1 MDFPQKKTKRWLA
14 DTGLER
20 LAGVVLA
27 QAQGSPDLF
36 ENGNYYQM

>member
-14 DTGLER
+14 DTGSER

-27 QAQGSPDLF
+27 QVQSEPDQL
-36 ENGNYYQM
+36 ENANYSQL